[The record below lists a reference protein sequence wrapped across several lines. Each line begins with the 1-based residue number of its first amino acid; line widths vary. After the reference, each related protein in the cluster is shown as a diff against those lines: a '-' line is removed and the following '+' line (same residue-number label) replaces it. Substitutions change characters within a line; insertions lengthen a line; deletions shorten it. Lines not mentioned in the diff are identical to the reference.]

1 MTKSNFTSS
10 EIFNR
15 DDLLNEALEIIRF
28 GDVSLGK
35 KQSLEFKKQ
44 LAIELLEKFQTEQVR
59 FSPQLDIRT
68 LNSLDFKD
76 QQISLSHELQ
86 AKMLVNDFYQVNIP
100 IMLFPKSGWAFTRLE
115 CSIEFCPD
123 ESEHRPIVH
132 DMFPHDIWADVIS
145 LNTQLNISLDHNLS
159 FKPEKE
165 TELKMGLSGH
175 FKAGVFSYN
184 VRRAKVLARG
194 RGDVGCFWRLDGKE
208 CVNNEDTLL
217 SVILAVPKTRKKPLH
232 AIGSLRAYHDFQLGS
247 ADIFK
252 DYTQDFSKVLKSLF
266 STGIPVDATMVWE
279 NIMQ

>member
-35 KQSLEFKKQ
+35 EQSLELKKQ
-44 LAIELLEKFQTEQVR
+44 QAIELLEKFQAEQVR
-59 FSPQLDIRT
+59 FSPLLDIRA
-68 LNSLDFKD
+68 LNSLDFEG
-76 QQISLSHELQ
+76 QQIALSRELQ

-115 CSIEFCPD
+115 CNIEFCPN
-123 ESEHRPIVH
+123 ESEHRPVVH
-132 DMFPHDIWADVIS
+132 DMFPHDVWAEVMS

-159 FKPEKE
+159 FKAQQE
-165 TELKMGLSGH
+165 TEVKMELSGR
-175 FKAGVFSYN
+175 FKAGGFSYH
-184 VRRAKVLARG
+184 VRRSKVLARG
-194 RGDVGCFWRLDGKE
+194 RGDVGCFWRLDGKDY
-208 CVNNEDTLL
+208 VNDEDIMLR
-217 SVILAVPKTRKKPLH
+217 VILTVPKTRTKPLH

-252 DYTQDFSKVLKSLF
+252 DYAQDFSKVLKSLF
-266 STGIPVDATMVWE
+266 LNGIPVDATMVWE
-279 NIMQ
+279 NIM